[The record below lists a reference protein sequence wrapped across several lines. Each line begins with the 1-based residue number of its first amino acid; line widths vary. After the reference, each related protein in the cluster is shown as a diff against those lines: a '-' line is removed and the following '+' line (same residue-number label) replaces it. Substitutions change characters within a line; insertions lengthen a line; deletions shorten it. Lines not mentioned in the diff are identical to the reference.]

1 MPWCFEIMLRKRNR
15 SMQKEQH
22 HMSNLTQCEANS
34 EHYSQTHH
42 ALGRN
47 NIKGHSIFNVP
58 CLYVGLGPKGLL
70 DSDSVRSPTSP
81 LDARVLSNLGNP
93 VRKPRSSPH
102 EGHPRSWD
110 CCKVGLGI
118 VESLEDCSRFSGKI
132 LQSPESK
139 RVSVSPQMMI
149 KASNCQ
155 IHRDFL
161 EGSKSLPKD
170 FCKAPYGPKNRSVT
184 THKGESESTVLFEIG
199 ESGLEHELFR
209 RTRSCSLDSCS
220 QLKKLSGL
228 NISFSDSDTDN
239 FAVKDVNFQLSS
251 PPHFIGGSQNSNTFP
266 PTKFNT
272 NTLSISSSNEF
283 IKSLSASEIELSE
296 DYTCVISYGPNPK
309 TTHIFGDCIL
319 ETHSNAFKIHY
330 KNEEKEKEKGV
341 NPVANRLGS
350 PNPYPS
356 SDFLS
361 FCHHCNKKLEE
372 GKDIYIYGGE
382 KAFCSL
388 TCRAMEIMID
398 EELEKSNTNPPCEN
412 SEKPKLG
419 ELLFEADIL
428 TAS

>member
-1 MPWCFEIMLRKRNR
+1 
-15 SMQKEQH
+15 MQKDQH
-22 HMSNLTQCEANS
+22 LMCEVNS
-34 EHYSQTHH
+34 EHYSQSHH

-58 CLYVGLGPKGLL
+58 CLFVGLGPKGLL

-81 LDARVLSNLGNP
+81 LDDARVLSNLGKNP
-93 VRKPRSSPH
+93 VRKPRSSHH
-102 EGHPRSWD
+102 ERSWD

-118 VESLEDCSRFSGKI
+118 VESLEDCSSSRFSGKI

-139 RVSVSPQMMI
+139 RVSLSPQMMMI
-149 KASNCQ
+149 KAPNCQ
-155 IHRDFL
+155 IHRDSSL

-170 FCKAPYGPKNRSVT
+170 FCKAPPYYAHQNGSVVI
-184 THKGESESTVLFEIG
+184 HKGECESESTVLFEIG
-199 ESGLEHELFR
+199 ESGLELEPFG

-220 QLKKLSGL
+220 PLKALSGVTTFYS
-228 NISFSDSDTDN
+228 NSDTDNN
-239 FAVKDVNFQLSS
+239 FAVKDVSS
-251 PPHFIGGSQNSNTFP
+251 PPRFIGGSQNSNNNFT
-266 PTKFNT
+266 PTKLNST
-272 NTLSISSSNEF
+272 TLSISPSNDI

-296 DYTCVISYGPNPK
+296 DYTCVISHGPNPK

-319 ETHSNAFKIHY
+319 ETHSNAFKTHF
-330 KNEEKEKEKGV
+330 KNEEKEHGV
-341 NPVANRLGS
+341 KPLGSNKLGS
-350 PNPYPS
+350 PKPYPS

-398 EELEKSNTNPPCEN
+398 EELEKSNTNPPCE
-412 SEKPKLG
+412 SSPKPKLG
-419 ELLFEADIL
+419 ELLFETGIL
-428 TAS
+428 TAT